1 MLLST
6 DHTELGHIETKVC
19 VVANNTCLYAY
30 YPRIGV
36 LVNLCLTYTVN
47 ARLQVSQN
55 PDSSARILTLLS
67 HVNDVMKLGPTELTC
82 DYKSDLNQIA
92 SHLKS

>member
-1 MLLST
+1 MLRGP
-6 DHTELGHIETKVC
+6 DHTELGHIETISC

-47 ARLQVSQN
+47 VRLQVSQN
-55 PDSSARILTLLS
+55 PDSAARILTL
-67 HVNDVMKLGPTELTC
+67 VPDVMTLGPTG
-82 DYKSDLNQIA
+82 
-92 SHLKS
+92 